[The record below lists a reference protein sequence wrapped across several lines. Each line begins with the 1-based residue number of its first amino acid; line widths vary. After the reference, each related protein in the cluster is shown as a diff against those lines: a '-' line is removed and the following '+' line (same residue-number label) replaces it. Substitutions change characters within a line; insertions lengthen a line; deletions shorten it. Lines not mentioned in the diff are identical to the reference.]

1 MNKAILVGRLGF
13 DPELRRT
20 QGGTAVVN
28 LRLAT
33 SDRKKDGDEWVEH
46 TEWHTVTVWGRTAEN
61 VDKYCT
67 KGKEI
72 YVEGRI
78 QTREFTDKSGVMRK
92 STEIVADIVRF
103 LGSRDSAAGGASV
116 SSAPASRSATN
127 DGTIPF

>member
-33 SDRKKDGDEWVEH
+33 SDRRKDGDQWVDH
-46 TEWHTVTVWGRTAEN
+46 TEWHTVTAWGRTAEN
-61 VDKYCT
+61 VEKFCK
-67 KGKEI
+67 KGKQL

-78 QTREFTDKSGVMRK
+78 QTREFTDKSGVSRK
-92 STEIVADIVRF
+92 STEVVADVVRF
-103 LGSRDSAAGGASV
+103 LGSRDGGDDERPRQ
-116 SSAPASRSATN
+116 SAPVSDSS
-127 DGTIPF
+127 IPF